1 MQKFIKRSDAFAKFL
16 EWRKKLNEASENSAK
31 FEKLFAEAVKKAGD
45 SDAIMQDVVA
55 YYYKSGVE
63 GVLDEN
69 YKKYMNFEILAGAQ
83 GNEFAIE
90 KLQFFLGNAYDRIVE
105 SAEFPQIKYYNDID
119 EFNYISIIGQRICA
133 ALVEKLELNAQTL
146 SKTTDEYDPYLP
158 EYFRDYRKAVDE
170 VVPKVIKEMAQKQ
183 N

>member
-1 MQKFIKRSDAFAKFL
+1 
-16 EWRKKLNEASENSAK
+16 
-31 FEKLFAEAVKKAGD
+31 
-45 SDAIMQDVVA
+45 
-55 YYYKSGVE
+55 
-63 GVLDEN
+63 
-69 YKKYMNFEILAGAQ
+69 MNFEILAGAQ

-119 EFNYISIIGQRICA
+119 EFNYVSIIGQRICA